1 MDLPLTAAHKVWYSQ
16 AVEALAAWVL
26 QPKQPPTIVST
37 WPTAAWETFGLTAY
51 LQGVLPLLWGMPW
64 RSQLPPAVQAVIE
77 TGYRSNARRNQRL
90 LDELNGLLTALAQAG
105 IPAMPLKGSLLLENR
120 LYPDPALRA
129 LHDLDILVQ
138 PEQLARATQVVQ
150 TLGYRIENRTW
161 RHIVLHPPGAAAI
174 VSWTQDHPDNPRPL
188 DLHSHVREE
197 FRGAS
202 YDLTAQLWQHARPR
216 PFLGTTAW
224 VPTTAD
230 LLHHLVA
237 HASVSML
244 ERLLRLVHL
253 VDLSLMAQRHSP
265 DLAPLSADGAR
276 FLYPALGL
284 LAHYQPD
291 GPLAASAARLATQ
304 VHAPLAAWI
313 ETSSLANRTTGADAP
328 APPGEMLR
336 VWPRN
341 RRERLLAVRHTLF
354 HSRGELAALYP
365 RLSAS
370 PFFWLAHV
378 RFWARLLISW
388 NGRGWHSLAQRVRA
402 RDDAGGTHGR

>member
-1 MDLPLTAAHKVWYSQ
+1 
-16 AVEALAAWVL
+16 
-26 QPKQPPTIVST
+26 
-37 WPTAAWETFGLTAY
+37 
-51 LQGVLPLLWGMPW
+51 
-64 RSQLPPAVQAVIE
+64 
-77 TGYRSNARRNQRL
+77 
-90 LDELNGLLTALAQAG
+90 
-105 IPAMPLKGSLLLENR
+105 
-120 LYPDPALRA
+120 
-129 LHDLDILVQ
+129 
-138 PEQLARATQVVQ
+138 
-150 TLGYRIENRTW
+150 
-161 RHIVLHPPGAAAI
+161 
-174 VSWTQDHPDNPRPL
+174 
-188 DLHSHVREE
+188 
-197 FRGAS
+197 
-202 YDLTAQLWQHARPR
+202 
-216 PFLGTTAW
+216 
-224 VPTTAD
+224 
-230 LLHHLVA
+230 
-237 HASVSML
+237 VSML

-388 NGRGWHSLAQRVRA
+388 NGRGWRSLAQRVRA